1 MKLHIRNMVS
11 TPCKMIVRNELDTL
25 GLKYE
30 SISLGE
36 IEMQETPTK
45 DEYKK
50 LRAALNRFGLEVI
63 VDKKAM
69 LIERIKNTIIDM
81 VHYTGELPKVK
92 YSNYI
97 SEKIHHD
104 YTYLANVFSHET
116 GMTIEHYIINH
127 KIERVKELILYDEL
141 NLTEISYLL
150 NYSSVAHL
158 SRQFKQVTGLTASFF
173 RNAPFKSRIALENV

>member
-11 TPCKMIVRNELDTL
+11 KACKLIVKNELDTI
-25 GLKYE
+25 GLIYK
-30 SISLGE
+30 SIVLGE
-36 IEMQETPTK
+36 VEMQEIPTK
-45 DEYKK
+45 EEYKTLK
-50 LRAALNRFGLEVI
+50 TALLKFGMELM

-81 VHYTGELPKVK
+81 VHYTDELPKIK
-92 YSNYI
+92 NSNYL
-97 SEKIHHD
+97 SEKIAHD

-158 SRQFKQVTGLTASFF
+158 SRQFKQVTGLTASLF
-173 RNAPFKSRIALENV
+173 RNAPFASRIALENV

>member
-1 MKLHIRNMVS
+1 MKLHIKNMVS
-11 TPCKMIVRNELDTL
+11 KSCKMIVKNELDTIGL
-25 GLKYE
+25 GYK
-30 SISLGE
+30 SIVLGE
-36 IEMQETPTK
+36 VEMQEIPTK
-45 DEYKK
+45 EEYRRLK
-50 LRAALNRFGLEVI
+50 AALSKFDMELMVN
-63 VDKKAM
+63 KKAM

-81 VHYTGELPKVK
+81 VHYADELPRVK

-97 SEKIHHD
+97 SEKINHD
-104 YTYLANVFSHET
+104 YTYLANVFSNET

-127 KIERVKELILYDEL
+127 KIERVKELIRYDEL

-173 RNAPFKSRIALENV
+173 RNAPLENRIALENV